1 MMRVVV
7 RRPCLPELRPWVS
20 AVWWCPDAGAAE
32 SVLPA
37 ARAHL
42 VLPLGGGW
50 DAGVLHGPASRPR
63 LAGPV
68 PGEPVTG
75 VVFRPG
81 GLRPF
86 FGPPA
91 CTLADLSVPLPE
103 LRDRG
108 ERRPPGLLAE
118 GTGSAAVLDGVER
131 AL

>member
-1 MMRVVV
+1 MMSVVV
-7 RRPCLPELRPWVS
+7 RRPYLAELRPWVS

-37 ARAHL
+37 GRAHL

-63 LAGPV
+63 RAGPV

-81 GLRPF
+81 GLRPA
-86 FGPPA
+86 FGGP
-91 CTLADLSVPLPE
+91 
-103 LRDRG
+103 G
-108 ERRPPGLLAE
+108 GLLA
-118 GTGSAAVLDGVER
+118 VLPVPPP
-131 AL
+131 ALQRR